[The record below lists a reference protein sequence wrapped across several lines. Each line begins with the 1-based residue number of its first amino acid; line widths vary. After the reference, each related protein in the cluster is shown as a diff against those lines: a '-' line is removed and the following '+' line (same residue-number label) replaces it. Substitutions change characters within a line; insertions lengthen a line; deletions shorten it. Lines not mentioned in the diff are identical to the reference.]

1 MRFKLDE
8 NVDVRAA
15 EVLTAAGHD
24 VTTVASQG
32 LGGTK
37 DPAIAQVVAREDR
50 ILVTLDRGFG
60 DIRRYPP
67 GSHPGIVLVRLRRQ
81 ALPHVEIA
89 LQLLLRYE
97 DLPSLAR
104 CTVTVTA
111 STVRVRRPKQSD

>member
-15 EVLTAAGHD
+15 EILTASGHD
-24 VTTVASQG
+24 VTTVAGQE

-37 DPAIAQVVAREDR
+37 DPGIAQVAARVDR

-67 GSHPGIVLVRLRRQ
+67 GSHPGIVLLRLRRQ

-89 LQLLLRYE
+89 LRLLLRYE
-97 DLPSLAR
+97 DLPSLAQ

-111 STVRVRRPKQSD
+111 STVRVRRPKT